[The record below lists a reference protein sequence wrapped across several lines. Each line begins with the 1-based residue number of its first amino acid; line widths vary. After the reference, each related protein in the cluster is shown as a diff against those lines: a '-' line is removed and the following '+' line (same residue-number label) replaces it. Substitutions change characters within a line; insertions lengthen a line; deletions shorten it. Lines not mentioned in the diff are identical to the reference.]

1 MSKTVL
7 IIDDDKLARKSLTS
21 LLANDSLNLIEAEN
35 GAEGLKA
42 ALDSRP
48 DLIVTDIHMPEM
60 DGLTMVEELRK
71 DQWGQSVPVIILTAD
86 EGMDIINQALS
97 AGVTVYL
104 TKVGVD
110 SRMLADQVVTALG

>member
-1 MSKTVL
+1 
-7 IIDDDKLARKSLTS
+7 
-21 LLANDSLNLIEAEN
+21 
-35 GAEGLKA
+35 
-42 ALDSRP
+42 
-48 DLIVTDIHMPEM
+48 MPEM